1 MTHSQIFGR
10 NSRRNLTK
18 YEREMN
24 EVSMQ
29 LCLQTPN
36 LLSDRKALREAS
48 RKKLDE
54 SGYGYKKGKSRS
66 KRLTADEGTESS
78 PKKRAKINRDFRLAR
93 IAELQEQIKDK
104 KEQLEF
110 KELRRDA
117 AKNVHH
123 YKECDKLTEQMA
135 KLKAGRRQLEQ
146 ELAALTKKQKKSEWY
161 FNKTSTPWKVS
172 ASELNSRISRRFPS
186 SSPEPQSS
194 SFQSTPSPRFHVPV
208 HPRVL
213 RSPLSDDDDDNS
225 GMLSPHESEDTVIIS
240 SDESSSQFLR
250 SSSELPSHFSPP
262 SSESSSQFL
271 LCPSSELPSHFS
283 PPSSESSSQ
292 FSSPSFQ
299 VNPPSLQRQIAFRK
313 PNELVQDCPDSSQPS
328 RSTSMPPC
336 HPCSGDTPSSVVSG
350 QHFQ

>member
-10 NSRRNLTK
+10 NTRRNLTK

-24 EVSMQ
+24 EVSTQ

-36 LLSDRKALREAS
+36 LLSDRKALLEAS

-54 SGYGYKKGKSRS
+54 SGYGYKKGKSHS
-66 KRLTADEGTESS
+66 KRLTADEGS

-135 KLKAGRRQLEQ
+135 ELKAGRRQLEQ

-161 FNKTSTPWKVS
+161 FNKTSTPLKVS
-172 ASELNSRISRRFPS
+172 ASELNSRISR
-186 SSPEPQSS
+186 
-194 SFQSTPSPRFHVPV
+194 RFHVPV

-250 SSSELPSHFSPP
+250 SSSELPSYFSPP
-262 SSESSSQFL
+262 SSESS
-271 LCPSSELPSHFS
+271 
-283 PPSSESSSQ
+283 
-292 FSSPSFQ
+292 
-299 VNPPSLQRQIAFRK
+299 
-313 PNELVQDCPDSSQPS
+313 
-328 RSTSMPPC
+328 
-336 HPCSGDTPSSVVSG
+336 
-350 QHFQ
+350 

>member
-10 NSRRNLTK
+10 NTRRNLTK

-24 EVSMQ
+24 EVSTQ

-36 LLSDRKALREAS
+36 LLSDRKALLEAS

-66 KRLTADEGTESS
+66 KRLTADEGS
-78 PKKRAKINRDFRLAR
+78 PQKRAKINRDFRLAR

-135 KLKAGRRQLEQ
+135 ELKAGRRQLEQ

-161 FNKTSTPWKVS
+161 FNKTSTPLKVS

-194 SFQSTPSPRFHVPV
+194 SFQSTPSHVPV

-262 SSESSSQFL
+262 SSESS
-271 LCPSSELPSHFS
+271 
-283 PPSSESSSQ
+283 
-292 FSSPSFQ
+292 
-299 VNPPSLQRQIAFRK
+299 
-313 PNELVQDCPDSSQPS
+313 
-328 RSTSMPPC
+328 
-336 HPCSGDTPSSVVSG
+336 
-350 QHFQ
+350 

>member
-10 NSRRNLTK
+10 NSWRNLTK

-36 LLSDRKALREAS
+36 LLSDRKALLEAS

-66 KRLTADEGTESS
+66 KRLTADEGS

-117 AKNVHH
+117 AKNVHY

-135 KLKAGRRQLEQ
+135 ELKAGRRQLEQ

-194 SFQSTPSPRFHVPV
+194 SFQSTPSTRFHVPV
-208 HPRVL
+208 HPDLLYQMMMMIILECCLHMRVKIQ
-213 RSPLSDDDDDNS
+213 SLSVLMS
-225 GMLSPHESEDTVIIS
+225 RHP
-240 SDESSSQFLR
+240 SSSAHHLSCHPTFLPHHLSR
-250 SSSELPSHFSPP
+250 H
-262 SSESSSQFL
+262 L
-271 LCPSSELPSHFS
+271 LRPSSELPSHFS
-283 PPSSESSSQ
+283 PPSSESS
-292 FSSPSFQ
+292 
-299 VNPPSLQRQIAFRK
+299 
-313 PNELVQDCPDSSQPS
+313 
-328 RSTSMPPC
+328 
-336 HPCSGDTPSSVVSG
+336 
-350 QHFQ
+350 